1 MNMHAEGALV
11 MARRPLAPQSVVF
24 MRVEDFG
31 LMGCAH
37 VRHCTGRGLGRY
49 AIGVEFPVP
58 MMREQAGSWQ
68 VRQVRR

>member
-1 MNMHAEGALV
+1 MHAEGALV

-24 MRVEDFG
+24 VRVEDFG

-37 VRHCTGRGLGRY
+37 VRHCTGRGLWRY
-49 AIGVEFPVP
+49 AIGVEFPTP

-68 VRQVRR
+68 VRQVRQ